1 MSGFKRGKQPSS
13 LFRVCI
19 HSCSLNESYQRMIQ
33 VKAKPQIYDLQ
44 EQRLNPVIHAKPHL
58 CNFCYKNEYFLKV
71 GD

>member
-1 MSGFKRGKQPSS
+1 MSGCKGGKQPSS

-44 EQRLNPVIHAKPHL
+44 EQRLNPVIHVKLFL
-58 CNFCYKNEYFLKV
+58 CKIAIKMSIS
-71 GD
+71 